1 MLKDRIEKKNINLKN
16 DKNTK
21 AITGQPP
28 KIVLFSKTFN
38 P

>member
-16 DKNTK
+16 DKNIK

-28 KIVLFSKTFN
+28 KIGLISKTFN